1 MRNNIHINNMSIA
14 NEGIFFH
21 NKNPKIGRADGPLD
35 SGFEYLTYKS
45 MKYPVPRVDWAKYA
59 IEKITHCPE
68 EFLTEGISDIKKF
81 IVELNTAKQFVD
93 ANYDNW
99 VNAVKNR
106 DKYTLNNLAD
116 DLRNCFPELIMN
128 NAKTNKSIERNG
140 NGDIYGGKMVTIP
153 ENKKKE
159 IYQLLTILGKIFRD
173 AVIDD
178 VKTFLVSIYTRSKI
192 SYLTTSKETLKERY
206 NSNNYLKNEF
216 ILFCKD
222 VIYGME
228 YAFNTNLII

>member
-1 MRNNIHINNMSIA
+1 MRNNIHINSQSIA

-59 IEKITHCPE
+59 IEKITYCPE
-68 EFLTEGISDIKKF
+68 EFLTRGISDIKKF
-81 IVELNTAKQFVD
+81 IAELNTAKQFVD

-106 DKYTLNNLAD
+106 DESTLNNLAD
-116 DLRNCFPELIMN
+116 DLRDCFPGLRMN
-128 NAKTNKSIERNG
+128 NMKTNISIERSGNG
-140 NGDIYGGKMVTIP
+140 NIYGGKMVTIP

-159 IYQLLTILGKIFRD
+159 IYQILAILGKMFRD
-173 AVIDD
+173 AVMEDA
-178 VKTFLVSIYTRSKI
+178 KSSLVSIYTRSKI
-192 SYLTTSKETLKERY
+192 SYLKTSKETLKERY
-206 NSNNYLKNEF
+206 NYNNYLKNEF
-216 ILFCKD
+216 ILYCKD
-222 VIYGME
+222 VIYLME
-228 YAFNTNLII
+228 YAFNTNLIM